1 MRSNTRLRVAAAFF
15 AACAVCLITNV
26 SSFAQA
32 PAVQPGQ
39 VIISELRYRGPNG
52 ARDEFVELYNNTDSD
67 ITVQALDA
75 SGGWTVMQSG
85 VSPGGTGIVASPVC
99 LIPNGTVIRARG
111 HLLCANTDP
120 ESGGGYS
127 LSQHPSG
134 NPAPSA
140 SPTPT
145 PNFFGQTTPD
155 FPFDTGDLNDGFGVA
170 LIASQGLQG
179 LQNPAFR
186 LDAFGFANSTTLY
199 REGNGFPT
207 VPAAGTEHA
216 IYRDLR
222 PGGFHKDT
230 NDNASDFLFVQTAQS
245 IQPTL
250 LGAPGPENLSS
261 PAVNNNLTG
270 TLLDPARASTQ
281 SPNRERTTQ
290 PVPNG
295 DFGTLVIRRTIT
307 NNTGLPVTR
316 LRFRVINITGPG
328 TENTCGATPCAD
340 VRALSSTDGTATLS
354 NQAQVAVRGVR
365 LEEPP
370 AQPNGGGFN
379 STVSADF
386 VTLATPL
393 APGASVNVQFTLG
406 VMRTGTFRHILSIE
420 ALTGTPPVILRGVTL
435 QSASRD

>member
-1 MRSNTRLRVAAAFF
+1 MRSNTRLRVAAAVF
-15 AACAVCLITNV
+15 AACAACLIADVPT
-26 SSFAQA
+26 SAQA
-32 PAVQPGQ
+32 PPVTAGQ

-52 ARDEFVELYNNTDSD
+52 IRDEYVELYNNTDSD

-75 SGGWTVMQSG
+75 SDGWTVMQSG
-85 VSPGGTGIVASPVC
+85 VSPGGTGVVASPVC

-120 ESGGGYS
+120 ESGSGYS
-127 LSQHPSG
+127 LSQYPSG

-140 SPTPT
+140 TPT
-145 PNFFGQTTPD
+145 PPPDFFAQTAPD
-155 FPFDTGDLNDGFGVA
+155 FPFDTDDLRDGFGVA
-170 LIASQGLQG
+170 LIATRSI
-179 LQNPAFR
+179 QNINSPAFR
-186 LDAFGFANSTTLY
+186 LDAFGFAGSTTLY

-207 VPAAGTEHA
+207 VPATGTEHA
-216 IYRDLR
+216 LYRDLR
-222 PGGFHKDT
+222 PAGFHKDT
-230 NDNASDFLFVQTAQS
+230 DDNAADFLFVQTTTS

-261 PAVNNNLTG
+261 PVINNNLTG
-270 TLLDPARASTQ
+270 ALLDPARSSTA
-281 SPNRERTTQ
+281 SPNRERNQT

-328 TENTCGATPCAD
+328 TENTCGGTLCAD
-340 VRALSSTDGTATLS
+340 VRALSSADGTATLS
-354 NQAQVAVRGVR
+354 NQTQVVVRGVR

-370 AQPNGGGFN
+370 TQPQGGGFN
-379 STVSADF
+379 SSVSADF
-386 VTLATPL
+386 VNLATPL
-393 APGASVNVQFTLG
+393 QPGQSVNVQFTLG

-420 ALTGTPPVILRGVTL
+420 ALTAAPVVI
-435 QSASRD
+435 D

>member
-15 AACAVCLITNV
+15 AACAVCLIAQV
-26 SSFAQA
+26 PSSAQVT
-32 PAVQPGQ
+32 PVQPGQ

-52 ARDEFVELYNNTDSD
+52 LRDEFVELYNNTDSD
-67 ITVQALDA
+67 IIVQALDA
-75 SGGWTVMQSG
+75 SAGWTVMQSG
-85 VSPGGTGIVASPVC
+85 VSPGGTGVVASPVC

-120 ESGGGYS
+120 EFGGGYS
-127 LSQHPSG
+127 LSQYPSG
-134 NPAPSA
+134 GPAPSA

-145 PNFFGQTTPD
+145 PNFFGQSTPD
-155 FPFDTGDLNDGFGVA
+155 FTFDTDDMTDGFGVA
-170 LIASQGLQG
+170 LIASRSVQG

-199 REGNGFPT
+199 KEGNGFPS
-207 VPAAGTEHA
+207 VPAAGTEHTL
-216 IYRDLR
+216 YRELR

-230 NDNASDFLFVQTAQS
+230 NDNASDFLFAQTTQNT
-245 IQPTL
+245 QPTL

-261 PAVNNNLTG
+261 PVLNNNMAG
-270 TLLDPARASTQ
+270 TLLDPSRSSTQ
-281 SPNRERTTQ
+281 PPNRERTTR

-295 DFGTLVIRRTIT
+295 DLGTLVIRRTIT

-328 TENTCGATPCAD
+328 SESTCGATPCAD
-340 VRALSSTDGTATLS
+340 VRALSSSDATVTLS
-354 NQAQVAVRGVR
+354 NQTQVVVRGVR

-370 AQPNGGGFN
+370 TQPQGGGFN

-386 VTLATPL
+386 ITLATPL

-406 VMRTGTFRHILSIE
+406 VMRAGTFRHILSIE
-420 ALTGTPPVILRGVTL
+420 ALTGTPPSIFRGVPL
-435 QSASRD
+435 QSAARD